1 MLQRWRSVELFR
13 VRVVR
18 FADEWLGYRSLRIS
32 FPGVADGTY
41 VEPLRGGILATVFKR
56 ERHEASLPRFAGQR
70 ENSAE
75 CRRSRLK
82 PKMNR

>member
-1 MLQRWRSVELFR
+1 MLGRWRLVELFR
-13 VRVVR
+13 ARVVR
-18 FADEWLGYRSLRIS
+18 FADEWLGYLSLRIS
-32 FPGVADGTY
+32 FPGVADRTHG
-41 VEPLRGGILATVFKR
+41 EPLTGGILAGVVER

-70 ENSAE
+70 ENNAE